1 MSKLTVTLTDLFN
14 IPGSEIFYPDE
25 LKTAYSVSID
35 TRTIRNGAL
44 YFSIVGEKLDGHD
57 FVEEAY
63 KKGASAVVINKSKL
77 AKFKKLKKPFV
88 AVDDTTKAYGY
99 LANILRKKYNW
110 KIISITGS
118 NGKTTTKEFLATLLN
133 EKYNV
138 VKSEANNN
146 NHIGVPLT
154 IFEASR
160 NTDFIVI
167 EHGTNHFGEI
177 KYTADIAQPDFALI
191 TNIGEA
197 HIEFLKNI
205 DGVFEEKVELFKSTL
220 KENGKI
226 FVNVDDPLLKK
237 YFGKNK
243 NSITFGFGKK
253 SDIKG
258 KIIKVNDEGLT
269 AIKLI
274 GAGKELIVQ
283 LQVAGISNAQN
294 FLASAAIALTL
305 GLSKK
310 EIISGAKKLKPVS
323 GRTEIIKQKNRII
336 INDSYN
342 ASPVSIKAALE
353 LLNFVKKY
361 KRKAAFLGDIFEL
374 GNKSKKIHE
383 ELAQHI
389 LNNNIK
395 ELYTIGENMKHL
407 NVKLNKNNINK
418 QHFNSSESLKKFI
431 LQDGFE
437 EAVVLIKGS
446 RGMKMEEYVK
456 LFTNR
461 LN

>member
-205 DGVFEEKVELFKSTL
+205 DGVFKEKVELFKSTL

-258 KIIKVNDEGLT
+258 KIIKVNDDGLT

-323 GRTEIIKQKNRII
+323 ARTEIIKQKNRII

-395 ELYTIGENMKHL
+395 ELYTIGKNMKHL